1 MVGAD
6 ILEPVLYDELPNI
19 KLLSETGKGA
29 KIYPILDNQEPVE
42 TYGYRRII
50 DCVGYWSTQG
60 AKIPVGFVNGRPYY
74 GAYHSHNNGI
84 LMTGQVHT
92 KFSVIIYTTPDASIA
107 NMDAIPDASTVAG
120 AASSADQVVL
130 PLTGTEAATV
140 TADNVLNY
148 GTSLQDAVSSQS
160 GFSAD
165 PTTTTTSS
173 SGGTQT
179 TTTQSTPPSSS
190 PPSSSPPPPSSGGG
204 GYGGGY

>member
-1 MVGAD
+1 
-6 ILEPVLYDELPNI
+6 
-19 KLLSETGKGA
+19 
-29 KIYPILDNQEPVE
+29 
-42 TYGYRRII
+42 
-50 DCVGYWSTQG
+50 
-60 AKIPVGFVNGRPYY
+60 
-74 GAYHSHNNGI
+74 
-84 LMTGQVHT
+84 MTGQVHT

-107 NMDAIPDASTVAG
+107 NADTIPDASTVAG
-120 AASSADQVVL
+120 ASSSADQVVL
-130 PLTGTEAATV
+130 PLTGTEAATTTV
-140 TADNVLNY
+140 MDNVLDY

-204 GYGGGY
+204 GGGYGGGY